1 MSESTAN
8 TPDAKSPG
16 TNTHD
21 VIPLWQADAFTD
33 RPFTGNPAAVC
44 LLSRPADAGW
54 MQRLAAEMN
63 LSETAF
69 LVARPEAEG
78 ELGRAAAFDLR
89 WFTPA
94 AEVDLCGHATLASAH
109 VLWDG
114 GEVPESLPI
123 HFHTKSGELTARPAE
138 AGWIE
143 LDFPA
148 EPVVPWEE
156 SPKEDVAAALRLPA
170 EELRQVTA
178 NRLDL
183 LVEVTS
189 EGVVRDLD
197 PDLKK
202 ISELSCRGVIVTAA
216 TVAGTSATVVEGGGA
231 DFVSR
236 YFAPQFGVPE
246 DPVTGSAHC
255 ALAPFWAQRLGREG
269 LLGYQ
274 ASPRGGVVRVRMAD
288 GGKRV
293 RLAGQAVTV
302 FRGELSVGV
311 GRG

>member
-1 MSESTAN
+1 MSEKT
-8 TPDAKSPG
+8 
-16 TNTHD
+16 
-21 VIPLWQADAFTD
+21 IPLWQADAFTD
-33 RPFTGNPAAVC
+33 RPFAGNPAAVC
-44 LLSRPADAGW
+44 LLPRSADAGW

-69 LVARPEAEG
+69 LVPRPEAEG
-78 ELGRAAAFDLR
+78 ELGNVAAFDLR

-109 VLWDG
+109 VLWEG
-114 GEVPESLPI
+114 GEVPKTTPI
-123 HFHTKSGELTARPAE
+123 RFHSQSGPLTAEPAGD
-138 AGWIE
+138 GWIE

-148 EPVVPWEE
+148 EPVAPWDER
-156 SPKEDVAAALRLPA
+156 PKEDVAAALRLPPSD
-170 EELRQVTA
+170 LRQVTA

-189 EGVVRDLD
+189 EGVVRELD
-197 PDLKK
+197 PDLRK

-216 TVAGTSATVVEGGGA
+216 ATDGGA

-255 ALAPFWAQRLGREG
+255 ALAPFWAERLGREE
-269 LLGYQ
+269 LVGYQ
-274 ASPRGGVVRVRMAD
+274 ASPRGGVVRVRLSE

-311 GRG
+311 GGG

>member
-1 MSESTAN
+1 MNET
-8 TPDAKSPG
+8 T
-16 TNTHD
+16 
-21 VIPLWQADAFTD
+21 IPLWQADAFTD
-33 RPFTGNPAAVC
+33 RPFAGNPAAVC
-44 LLSRPADAGW
+44 LLPRPADAGW

-69 LVARPEAEG
+69 LVPRPEAEG
-78 ELGRAAAFDLR
+78 ELGNVAAFDLR

-109 VLWDG
+109 VLWEG
-114 GEVPESLPI
+114 GEVPETTPI
-123 HFHTKSGELTARPAE
+123 RFHTQSGPLTAEPAGE
-138 AGWIE
+138 GWIE

-148 EPVVPWEE
+148 EPVAPWDEK
-156 SPKEDVAAALRLPA
+156 PKEDVAAALALPPG
-170 EELRQVTA
+170 ELRQVTA

-189 EGVVRDLD
+189 EAVVRELA
-197 PDLKK
+197 PDLRR

-216 TVAGTSATVVEGGGA
+216 ATVSEGGAA

-255 ALAPFWAQRLGREG
+255 ALAPFWAERLGREE
-269 LLGYQ
+269 LVGYQ
-274 ASPRGGVVRVRMAD
+274 ASPRGGVVRVRLAE

-302 FRGELSVGV
+302 FRGELV
-311 GRG
+311 GRD